1 MTEQNEQH
9 FEMIDRNKDRL
20 LQQKR
25 MATIIQV
32 AGLLGVDELE
42 YIKGEIGDMIAD
54 IHRKKMS
61 RKIRIKNAIF
71 GKKVFNSKV
80 ELQYYR
86 KYKQINLTKELV
98 METHEAVG
106 IAEGYIPAETVEE
119 ELKAWQHLIDTGMCW
134 QLQGW
139 FEDKLCS

>member
-1 MTEQNEQH
+1 MDEQH

-54 IHRKKMS
+54 IHRKKD
-61 RKIRIKNAIF
+61 
-71 GKKVFNSKV
+71 
-80 ELQYYR
+80 E
-86 KYKQINLTKELV
+86 
-98 METHEAVG
+98 
-106 IAEGYIPAETVEE
+106 
-119 ELKAWQHLIDTGMCW
+119 
-134 QLQGW
+134 
-139 FEDKLCS
+139 